1 MKPISDQDNKDCSR
15 VLWRSLFW
23 EDIYDRLI
31 KFPVIVGVV
40 VIFVVATHYSDP
52 DFGVFTIVR
61 RLVSPTGFKGIPVQ
75 FDPPALVFLAA
86 CVFLDAVFS
95 SFYRY
100 FKYRK
105 AQKDREP

>member
-1 MKPISDQDNKDCSR
+1 MKPLSDQDNKESSR
-15 VLWRSLFW
+15 VLWRSFFC
-23 EDIYDRLI
+23 EDFYDRVI
-31 KFPVIVGVV
+31 KFPVIIGVV
-40 VIFVVATHYSDP
+40 VIFIVATHYSDP
-52 DFGVFTIVR
+52 DFGLTTIVR